1 MYGFLP
7 LERHVRQLPISVAN
21 GLKSDPG
28 STQRCREVFRVIDEK
43 HSIFDVMFLAE
54 FPEKPLSQC
63 GRSRRIQP
71 HVQEFVLGS
80 TAAYSQNCWPLN
92 WITVSLSAT

>member
-1 MYGFLP
+1 
-7 LERHVRQLPISVAN
+7 
-21 GLKSDPG
+21 
-28 STQRCREVFRVIDEK
+28 VIDEK

-71 HVQEFVLGS
+71 HMQEFVRSRIDGS
-80 TAAYSQNCWPLN
+80 VQPELLAVDADHGLVNSDLIRTCIAGGL
-92 WITVSLSAT
+92 